1 MHPLRAGHA
10 APAVGEGLA
19 PPGRIKYRQKTPR
32 ANSYDATVR
41 IRPTRISICPLPPG
55 RRGRRPLQDRPD
67 RSFTSGALRR
77 SRPAPGSPSSPA
89 PLPGIWRWRRRRTCW
104 RGAPPARCGGSR
116 TPASSF
122 LLSHAIRLRYPAPGL
137 PETPSRPDRSPAPD
151 RARPAAS
158 WDRYPRGN
166 RARGREQS
174 L

>member
-122 LLSHAIRLRYPAPGL
+122 SSFPCYSPQISCSRSSGDSIPPRSKPSPGSGQ
-137 PETPSRPDRSPAPD
+137 T
-151 RARPAAS
+151 
-158 WDRYPRGN
+158 G
-166 RARGREQS
+166 GIMG
-174 L
+174 